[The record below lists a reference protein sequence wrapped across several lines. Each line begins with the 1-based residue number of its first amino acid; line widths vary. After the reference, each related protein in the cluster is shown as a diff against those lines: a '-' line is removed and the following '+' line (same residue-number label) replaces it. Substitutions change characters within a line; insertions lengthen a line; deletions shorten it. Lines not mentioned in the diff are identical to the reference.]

1 MQKRLLFDKIISRK
15 YEHLFPVIRYNTGSK
30 EKVIMKKLLYILL
43 ALFLF
48 GFGPAMANDKQ
59 DAINFFNF
67 YVKSA
72 NTYDTVIGSFYSP
85 SAKIIRQVVKPDGTT
100 VDVDTD
106 TATYLKQL
114 KLGQAT
120 AKLRKYTN
128 SYKNITAEKVPT
140 GIKVSSLRQPKG
152 ESYWLKAYMILT
164 KQPNG
169 KWLITEE
176 MMQTKE
182 QIFLRYAK

>member
-1 MQKRLLFDKIISRK
+1 
-15 YEHLFPVIRYNTGSK
+15 
-30 EKVIMKKLLYILL
+30 MKKILFIIMS
-43 ALFLF
+43 LFLLSYS
-48 GFGPAMANDKQ
+48 PALADDKQ
-59 DAINFFNF
+59 EAVDFFNY

-72 NTYDTVIGSFYSP
+72 NNYDTVIGSLYSP
-85 SAKIIRQVVKPDGTT
+85 NAKIIRQVVKPDGTT
-100 VDVDTD
+100 VDVNSD

-114 KLGQAT
+114 KLGQST

-128 SYKNITAEKVPT
+128 TYKDIKAEKVPT

-152 ESYWLKAYMILT
+152 ETYWLKTYMIMT

-176 MMQTKE
+176 MMQTKV
-182 QIFLRYAK
+182 QTFLKYAK

>member
-1 MQKRLLFDKIISRK
+1 
-15 YEHLFPVIRYNTGSK
+15 
-30 EKVIMKKLLYILL
+30 MKKLFLL
-43 ALFLF
+43 TIFFVFGLVPAL
-48 GFGPAMANDKQ
+48 ADDKQ
-59 DAINFFNF
+59 EAINFFNY
-67 YVKSA
+67 YVNSA
-72 NTYDTVIGSFYSP
+72 NNYDMAVGNMYSP
-85 SAKIIRQVVKPDGTT
+85 KAKIIRQVIKPDGTT
-100 VDVDTD
+100 VDIDTD

-114 KLGQAT
+114 KIGQAT

-128 SYKNITAEKVPT
+128 TYKNINAEQVPT

-152 ESYWLKAYMILT
+152 ETYWLKAYMIMT

-182 QIFLRYAK
+182 QIFLKYAK

>member
-1 MQKRLLFDKIISRK
+1 
-15 YEHLFPVIRYNTGSK
+15 
-30 EKVIMKKLLYILL
+30 MKKILFIIMS
-43 ALFLF
+43 LFLLSYS
-48 GFGPAMANDKQ
+48 PALADDRQ
-59 DAINFFNF
+59 EAIDFFNY

-72 NTYDTVIGSFYSP
+72 NNYDTVIGNMYSP
-85 SAKIIRQVVKPDGTT
+85 NAKIIRQVVKPDGTT
-100 VDVDTD
+100 VDVATD

-114 KLGQAT
+114 KIGQAT

-128 SYKNITAEKVPT
+128 TYKNIKAEEVKN

-152 ESYWLKAYMILT
+152 ETYWLKAYMVMT

-182 QIFLRYAK
+182 QIFLKYAK